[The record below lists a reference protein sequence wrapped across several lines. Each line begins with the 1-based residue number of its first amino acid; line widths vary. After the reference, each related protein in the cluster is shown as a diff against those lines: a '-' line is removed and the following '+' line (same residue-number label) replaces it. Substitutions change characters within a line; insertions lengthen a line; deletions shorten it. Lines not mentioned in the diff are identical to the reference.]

1 MNTKKT
7 FGISPMIAGA
17 ALCVLSTGALPA
29 MGSVTV
35 SDTLYPIDTGPPT
48 GDVLPLGNTQNSA
61 PGFGNSSW
69 ETNYGTGGGKTELY
83 LNPSGLGLGPNL
95 GFSNVTLGDSGNNL
109 VSLSYYTKKLNS
121 DSGDWYINLYTAPT
135 SNTGWY
141 NDRITLEPGSY
152 SGTSPTGWEQATTG
166 SGSDQLMV
174 TAIQAYGASALG
186 SISPESLATLE
197 SSGTYST
204 ATIKYIVLTVA
215 SNQEPPELQP
225 GLNSLVDGL
234 QFSTGDGSSATF
246 NLEAAAPVPA
256 SFGLVGI
263 GSLALLGG
271 LALRR
276 RMAKLQ

>member
-256 SFGLVGI
+256 SFGFVI
-263 GSLALLGG
+263 
-271 LALRR
+271 RR
-276 RMAKLQ
+276 IDP